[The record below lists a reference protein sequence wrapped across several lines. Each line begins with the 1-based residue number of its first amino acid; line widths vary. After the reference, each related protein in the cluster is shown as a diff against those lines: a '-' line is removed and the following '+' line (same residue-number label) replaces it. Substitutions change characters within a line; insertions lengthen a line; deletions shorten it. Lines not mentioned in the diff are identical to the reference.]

1 MADLARI
8 KNNVARM
15 VSMGAPESDIDGYIA
30 SEGVTIEDVR
40 NYNNIQINPLT
51 EKQKAKP
58 KDTDYL
64 GIVKAGLEGFGEGV
78 EGGFNRAINTASFG
92 AYDWLNRKFLGDQYG
107 KQQRELE
114 QRAESAGVGGLNTL
128 ANLLTDIGAGG
139 ATTGNV
145 AYNLAGKVGLKG
157 LGQLIGAGALEGGA
171 WGATGSD
178 TLEQVATNVP
188 VSAVTG
194 GVVGGGLGAIGNAL
208 KRFSPEL
215 SSVGLKTGLENA
227 LTDNN
232 TIKALKRGAMNEDI
246 ANQLLSREAELKN
259 TLNTR
264 SADALEA
271 LTGQRFDVASAKQA
285 NRQAYKDYM
294 IENSYKNIMPPKETS
309 SSNVDNAEDF
319 INNLKNRLK
328 KSYGRDYSIYQG
340 GNSGAG
346 KGYSQAYG
354 KSVNAIEAEENGLAT
369 AKDIVRE
376 LKKDKR
382 FTNITEKDIIRNL
395 RPSEW
400 HHTGKNFKETNYY
413 DVEDLLEYEFGKSK
427 LEYLLLD
434 ANESKL
440 KKNLINSLKEKGY
453 SFSSAK
459 NAAEAYKKEFKE
471 ELLPL
476 NKKDIKDWV
485 VNEFYNKY
493 KNDIIE
499 KKSLDELLNPS
510 TEFQKESLS
519 KALSEANKMTN
530 AKEGTLAHTNEV
542 KKALNYMIDSSMT
555 QGSNMQMKPNAKTEQ
570 LMDLKSKL
578 DDLLRQ
584 NSEIKNLDT
593 EYSRLAKLDDAYQ
606 KGFNANPRSKVNL
619 ANDEQKTAFLKGASD
634 NILSDVKTDN
644 DLSRAIMNKQNILNK
659 AMGKKEYQEL
669 MSKASDTSSQYDK
682 LRSILNRARVT
693 TGRYND
699 LVSPDKMREL
709 SDAKYSAP
717 LYALGKLINSVY
729 GNTNRKVAQRII
741 DGLPIDEQSLLLEIL
756 ARENPAVTGSFINQE
771 ILGRE

>member
-40 NYNNIQINPLT
+40 NYNNIQIKPLT

-232 TIKALKRGAMNEDI
+232 TIKALKRGAMDEDI

-259 TLNTR
+259 KLNTR
-264 SADALEA
+264 SAEALEA

-285 NRQAYKDYM
+285 NRQAYKDYFA
-294 IENSYKNIMPPKETS
+294 
-309 SSNVDNAEDF
+309 DNA
-319 INNLKNRLK
+319 
-328 KSYGRDYSIYQG
+328 
-340 GNSGAG
+340 
-346 KGYSQAYG
+346 
-354 KSVNAIEAEENGLAT
+354 
-369 AKDIVRE
+369 
-376 LKKDKR
+376 DKE
-382 FTNITEKDIIRNL
+382 I
-395 RPSEW
+395 
-400 HHTGKNFKETNYY
+400 
-413 DVEDLLEYEFGKSK
+413 
-427 LEYLLLD
+427 
-434 ANESKL
+434 
-440 KKNLINSLKEKGY
+440 
-453 SFSSAK
+453 FSSGLGK
-459 NAAEAYKKEFKE
+459 YLEN
-471 ELLPL
+471 
-476 NKKDIKDWV
+476 
-485 VNEFYNKY
+485 NKY
-493 KNDIIE
+493 
-499 KKSLDELLNPS
+499 
-510 TEFQKESLS
+510 F
-519 KALSEANKMTN
+519 
-530 AKEGTLAHTNEV
+530 
-542 KKALNYMIDSSMT
+542 
-555 QGSNMQMKPNAKTEQ
+555 
-570 LMDLKSKL
+570 
-578 DDLLRQ
+578 
-584 NSEIKNLDT
+584 
-593 EYSRLAKLDDAYQ
+593 
-606 KGFNANPRSKVNL
+606 
-619 ANDEQKTAFLKGASD
+619 
-634 NILSDVKTDN
+634 
-644 DLSRAIMNKQNILNK
+644 
-659 AMGKKEYQEL
+659 
-669 MSKASDTSSQYDK
+669 DK
-682 LRSILNRARVT
+682 
-693 TGRYND
+693 
-699 LVSPDKMREL
+699 
-709 SDAKYSAP
+709 
-717 LYALGKLINSVY
+717 
-729 GNTNRKVAQRII
+729 
-741 DGLPIDEQSLLLEIL
+741 
-756 ARENPAVTGSFINQE
+756 
-771 ILGRE
+771 